1 MGTRQQLPSGG
12 PTVRHGGEPNA
23 AYSLINQRVGWAL
36 RVKDSEL
43 RSDQHVYS
51 KQIKPQYEENHP

>member
-1 MGTRQQLPSGG
+1 MNGNAGTAAQRWPHGSDMGANPTRL
-12 PTVRHGGEPNA
+12 
-23 AYSLINQRVGWAL
+23 NQRVGWAL